1 MNARIFRLGAFFV
14 VVTSVLGSVVGTTVE
29 KAPIEE
35 WNKTFYRGVS
45 AQQTSD
51 GGYIIVCSTLP
62 KYHEIWL
69 MKTNSNCDEEWT
81 SKTFYVKHTFLSIVR
96 QTSDRGY
103 IIVCAPGD
111 DAVGLVKMDPNGT
124 EEWFKRFRAKDYHQD
139 ECRSVQQTSDGGYIL
154 AGARTFGSDPFEVQ
168 LIKTDANGTKEWI
181 KTFGG
186 SSGESGESVQQTSD
200 GGYIITGNTLSY
212 GAGKRDVW
220 LIKTDA
226 NGTEEWNKTFGGADS
241 DRGNSVQQ
249 ASDGGYIVVGSTYSY
264 GAGKQ
269 DVWLIKTD
277 ANGTE
282 EWNKTFGGAEYDRG
296 NSVQQAS
303 DGGYIV
309 VGNTYCYDARKCG
322 VLLIKVR
329 EEEVME
335 EASTP
340 IFTQIP
346 LPTHTSTPEVPAFDV
361 MFFSIAGLLVVTYL
375 LRRKE

>member
-1 MNARIFRLGAFFV
+1 
-14 VVTSVLGSVVGTTVE
+14 
-29 KAPIEE
+29 
-35 WNKTFYRGVS
+35 
-45 AQQTSD
+45 
-51 GGYIIVCSTLP
+51 
-62 KYHEIWL
+62 
-69 MKTNSNCDEEWT
+69 
-81 SKTFYVKHTFLSIVR
+81 
-96 QTSDRGY
+96 
-103 IIVCAPGD
+103 
-111 DAVGLVKMDPNGT
+111 MDPNGT

-249 ASDGGYIVVGSTYSY
+249 ASDGGYIVVG
-264 GAGKQ
+264 
-269 DVWLIKTD
+269 
-277 ANGTE
+277 
-282 EWNKTFGGAEYDRG
+282 
-296 NSVQQAS
+296 
-303 DGGYIV
+303 
-309 VGNTYCYDARKCG
+309 NTYCYDARKRG